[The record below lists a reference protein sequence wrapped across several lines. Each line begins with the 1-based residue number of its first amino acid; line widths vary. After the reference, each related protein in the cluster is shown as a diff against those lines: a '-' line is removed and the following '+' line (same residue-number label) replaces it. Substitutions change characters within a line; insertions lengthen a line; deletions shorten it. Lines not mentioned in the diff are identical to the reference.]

1 MFERLER
8 NIKDMIA
15 EQQIKL
21 GYLEESVQLYYP
33 LESLNGLLG
42 HEYTDVEMIRFLE
55 KFFDDV
61 QEKYGEVEVT
71 EKGGRFC
78 LRLPPQA
85 GKYVHEHIEDYAFL
99 KELIQ
104 AVAGHGQTFEAL
116 LAIFRKYSDCVCVE
130 PTSHGEFDYLVY
142 FQDGLP
148 DEFIYCISVEGDHL
162 TYHRFTK
169 TDFDSLGFAI
179 QCAKH

>member
-42 HEYTDVEMIRFLE
+42 QEYTDIEMAGLLE
-55 KFFDDV
+55 KFFHAAK
-61 QEKYGEVEVT
+61 ERFGEVEVT

-85 GKYVHEHIEDYAFL
+85 GKYVQEHIDDYAFL

-104 AVAGHGQTFEAL
+104 AVAGHGHTFEEL
-116 LAIFRKYSDCVCVE
+116 LAIFRKYSDCVHVE

-148 DEFIYCISVEGDHL
+148 DEFIYCISAEGDHL

-169 TDFDSLGFAI
+169 TDFDSLNLAV
-179 QCAKH
+179 H

>member
-8 NIKDMIA
+8 NVQDMIA

-21 GYLEESVQLYYP
+21 GYLEESVRLYYP

-42 HEYTDVEMIRFLE
+42 EEYNDLEMASLLE
-55 KFFDDV
+55 KFFYAAR
-61 QEKYGEVEVT
+61 EKYGEVEVT
-71 EKGGRFC
+71 EEDGRFC
-78 LRLPPQA
+78 LCLPPQA

-99 KELIQ
+99 RELIE
-104 AVAGHGQTFEAL
+104 AVAGHGHTFEEL
-116 LAIFRKYSDCVCVE
+116 LAIFRKYSGCVHVE

-148 DEFIYCISVEGDHL
+148 DEFVYCIRAEGAHV

-169 TDFDSLGFAI
+169 ADFESLGLA
-179 QCAKH
+179 